1 VAAGKTDAHIRLEGP
16 RLLVGGPV
24 TYDTVTG
31 IARAGEAAIKTSAV
45 LVDLAE
51 ITQVDSSAV
60 SMLLEWVRKAQA
72 YGQKIRFINL
82 PVNLASL
89 VELYDVNDLIP
100 VAGPGELL

>member
-1 VAAGKTDAHIRLEGP
+1 MAAGKTGTHIRLEGS

-24 TYDTVTG
+24 TYDTVADA
-31 IARAGEAAIKTSAV
+31 ARAGEAVIKTSTV

-82 PVNLASL
+82 PANLASL
-89 VELYDVNDLIP
+89 VELYDVNGLIP
-100 VAGPGELL
+100 VASPDELL